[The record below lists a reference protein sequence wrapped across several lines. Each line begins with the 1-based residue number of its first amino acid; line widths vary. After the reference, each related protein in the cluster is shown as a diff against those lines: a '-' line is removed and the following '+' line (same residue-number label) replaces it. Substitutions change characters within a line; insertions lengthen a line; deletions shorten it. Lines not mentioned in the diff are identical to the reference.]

1 MPKINI
7 DGKEFEIDD
16 MSDELKQ
23 ELNMVLEIDKK
34 LRENEV
40 EKAILMTAKNAFS
53 AKINS
58 MMAKEESK
66 QAKKI
71 STRFLLTLKNVEYY
85 LLTAELNFQRKA
97 ETSSY

>member
-7 DGKEFEIDD
+7 DGKEFELDD

-23 ELNMVLEIDKK
+23 ELNMVVEIDKK

-58 MMAKEESK
+58 MMAKEES
-66 QAKKI
+66 Q
-71 STRFLLTLKNVEYY
+71 
-85 LLTAELNFQRKA
+85 
-97 ETSSY
+97 

>member
-7 DGKEFEIDD
+7 DGKEFELDD

-23 ELNMVLEIDKK
+23 ELNMVVEIDKK

-53 AKINS
+53 AKN
-58 MMAKEESK
+58 
-66 QAKKI
+66 Q
-71 STRFLLTLKNVEYY
+71 
-85 LLTAELNFQRKA
+85 
-97 ETSSY
+97 

>member
-7 DGKEFEIDD
+7 DGKEFELDD

-23 ELNMVLEIDKK
+23 ELNMVVEIDKK

-40 EKAILMTAKNAFS
+40 EKAILMTSKNAFS

-66 QAKKI
+66 
-71 STRFLLTLKNVEYY
+71 
-85 LLTAELNFQRKA
+85 
-97 ETSSY
+97 